1 MPSILKKKLKN
12 KPMKTRIFFG
22 ISLSIGLTIAKPAL
36 SLPPPEDTP
45 EEILRTEIIL
55 EARSPIDGKPLT
67 AAEYAELEAKLAQRS
82 TPPGIAPEIQHT
94 IFLLRILKLIRTI
107 TPL

>member
-1 MPSILKKKLKN
+1 M
-12 KPMKTRIFFG
+12 KPGIFFT

-67 AAEYAELEAKLAQRS
+67 AAEYAELEVKLAERG
-82 TPPGIAPEIQHT
+82 TPPQVSADIQHT
-94 IFLLRILKLIRTI
+94 IFLLRLLKLIRII

>member
-1 MPSILKKKLKN
+1 MKPGILF
-12 KPMKTRIFFG
+12 T

-67 AAEYAELEAKLAQRS
+67 AAEYAELEAKLAERG
-82 TPPGIAPEIQHT
+82 TPRQVPADIQHT
-94 IFLLRILKLIRTI
+94 IFLLRLLKLIRII